1 MIRMKKYMAIML
13 LGLFGMMTPAG
24 AQSLISQANEAYRNG
39 DYARAAELYEQS
51 GEQDGTSAA
60 YFYNL
65 GNAYYKSGVY
75 PRAILNYERALLLD
89 PGNEDVRFNLE
100 MAQARIA
107 DKIEPLG
114 TFFLEQWFTTLRNL
128 FSSNVWAVI
137 AIIAFLVFL
146 AGVVTYFFVDRVGWR
161 KLGFFAGLLALLIT
175 IGANRF
181 ASVQKQLLTQRET
194 AIVFAP
200 TIIAKSSPSESGTD
214 LFVLHEGTKVAI
226 LDRVGEWSEIRLEDG
241 NRGWIPTD
249 RLEVI

>member
-1 MIRMKKYMAIML
+1 MCIRKYMAMMFLAL
-13 LGLFGMMTPAG
+13 LCTVTPAG
-24 AQSLISQANEAYRNG
+24 AQSLVSKANEAYRNG
-39 DYARAAELYEQS
+39 DYARAVELYEQS

-65 GNAYYKSGVY
+65 GNAYYKSGLY

-89 PGNEDVRFNLE
+89 PGNDDVRFNLE

-114 TFFLEQWFTTLRNL
+114 TFFLDQWFTTLRNL

-137 AIIAFLVFL
+137 AVVAFLIFL
-146 AGVVTYFFVDRVGWR
+146 AGVVVYFFVDRVVWR
-161 KLGFFAGLLALLIT
+161 KIGFFAGLLALLIT

-181 ASVQKQLLTQRET
+181 AAVQKQQLTQRES

-214 LFVLHEGTKVAI
+214 LFVLHEGTKVYI
-226 LDRVGEWSEIRLEDG
+226 VDRVGEWSEIRLEDG

>member
-1 MIRMKKYMAIML
+1 MMCIRKYMAMMFLAL
-13 LGLFGMMTPAG
+13 LCTVTPAG
-24 AQSLISQANEAYRNG
+24 AQSLVSQANEAYRNG
-39 DYARAAELYEQS
+39 DYARAVELYEQS

-65 GNAYYKSGVY
+65 GNAYYKSGLY

-89 PGNEDVRFNLE
+89 PGNDDVRFNLE

-114 TFFLEQWFTTLRNL
+114 TFFLDQWFTTLRNL

-137 AIIAFLVFL
+137 AVVAFLIFL
-146 AGVVTYFFVDRVGWR
+146 AGVVVYFFVDRVVWR
-161 KLGFFAGLLALLIT
+161 KIGFFAGLLALLIT
-175 IGANRF
+175 IGANWF
-181 ASVQKQLLTQRET
+181 AAVQKQQLTQRES

-214 LFVLHEGTKVAI
+214 LFVLHEGTKVYI
-226 LDRVGEWSEIRLEDG
+226 VDRVGEWSEIRLEDG

>member
-1 MIRMKKYMAIML
+1 MCIRKYMAMMFLAL
-13 LGLFGMMTPAG
+13 LCTVTPAG
-24 AQSLISQANEAYRNG
+24 AQSLVSQANEAYRNG
-39 DYARAAELYEQS
+39 DYARAVELYEQS

-65 GNAYYKSGVY
+65 GNAYYKSGLY

-89 PGNEDVRFNLE
+89 PGNDDVRFNLE

-114 TFFLEQWFTTLRNL
+114 TFFLDQWFTTLRNL

-137 AIIAFLVFL
+137 AVVAFLIFL
-146 AGVVTYFFVDRVGWR
+146 AGVVVYFFVDRVVWR
-161 KLGFFAGLLALLIT
+161 KIGFFASLLALLIT

-181 ASVQKQLLTQRET
+181 AAVQKQQLTQRES

-214 LFVLHEGTKVAI
+214 LFVLHEGTKVYI
-226 LDRVGEWSEIRLEDG
+226 VDRVGEWSEIRLEDG

>member
-1 MIRMKKYMAIML
+1 MMCIRKYMAMMFLAL
-13 LGLFGMMTPAG
+13 LCTVTPAG
-24 AQSLISQANEAYRNG
+24 AQSLVSQANEAYRNG
-39 DYARAAELYEQS
+39 DYARAVELYEQS

-65 GNAYYKSGVY
+65 GNAYYKSGLY

-89 PGNEDVRFNLE
+89 PGNDDVRFNLE

-114 TFFLEQWFTTLRNL
+114 TFFLDQWFTTLRNL

-137 AIIAFLVFL
+137 AVVAFLIFL
-146 AGVVTYFFVDRVGWR
+146 AGVVVYFFVDRVVWR
-161 KLGFFAGLLALLIT
+161 KIGFFASLLALLIT

-181 ASVQKQLLTQRET
+181 AAVQKQQLTQRES

-214 LFVLHEGTKVAI
+214 LFVLHEGTKVYI
-226 LDRVGEWSEIRLEDG
+226 VDRVGEWSEIRLEDG

>member
-1 MIRMKKYMAIML
+1 MMCIRKYMAMMFL
-13 LGLFGMMTPAG
+13 ALFCTVTPAG
-24 AQSLISQANEAYRNG
+24 AQSLVSQANEAYRNG
-39 DYARAAELYEQS
+39 DYARAVELYEQS

-65 GNAYYKSGVY
+65 GNAYYTSGLY

-89 PGNEDVRFNLE
+89 PGNDDVRFNLE

-114 TFFLEQWFTTLRNL
+114 TFFLDQWFTTLRNL

-137 AIIAFLVFL
+137 AVVAFLIFL
-146 AGVVTYFFVDRVGWR
+146 AGGVVYFFVDRVVWR
-161 KLGFFAGLLALLIT
+161 KIGFFAGLLALLIT

-181 ASVQKQLLTQRET
+181 ASVQKQQLTRRES

-214 LFVLHEGTKVAI
+214 LFVLHEGTKVYI
-226 LDRVGEWSEIRLEDG
+226 VDRVGEWSEIRLEDG

>member
-1 MIRMKKYMAIML
+1 MCIRKYMAMMFLAL
-13 LGLFGMMTPAG
+13 LCTVTPAG
-24 AQSLISQANEAYRNG
+24 AQSLVSQANEAYRNG
-39 DYARAAELYEQS
+39 DYARAVELYEQS

-65 GNAYYKSGVY
+65 GNAYYKSGLY

-89 PGNEDVRFNLE
+89 PGNDDVRFNLE

-114 TFFLEQWFTTLRNL
+114 TFFLDQWFTTLRNL

-137 AIIAFLVFL
+137 AVVAFLIFL
-146 AGVVTYFFVDRVGWR
+146 AGVVVYFFVDRVVWR
-161 KLGFFAGLLALLIT
+161 KIGFFAGLLALLIT

-181 ASVQKQLLTQRET
+181 ASVQKQQFTRRES

-214 LFVLHEGTKVAI
+214 LFVLHEGTKVYI
-226 LDRVGEWSEIRLEDG
+226 VDRVGEWSEIRLEDG

>member
-1 MIRMKKYMAIML
+1 MCIRKYMAMMFLAL
-13 LGLFGMMTPAG
+13 LCTVTPAG
-24 AQSLISQANEAYRNG
+24 AQSLVSQANEAYRNG
-39 DYARAAELYEQS
+39 DYARAVELYEQS

-65 GNAYYKSGVY
+65 GNAYYKSGLY

-89 PGNEDVRFNLE
+89 PGNDDVRFNLE

-114 TFFLEQWFTTLRNL
+114 TFFLDQWFTTLRNL

-137 AIIAFLVFL
+137 AVVAFLIFL
-146 AGVVTYFFVDRVGWR
+146 AGVVVYFFVDRVVWR
-161 KLGFFAGLLALLIT
+161 KIGFFAGLLALLIT
-175 IGANRF
+175 IGANWF
-181 ASVQKQLLTQRET
+181 AAVQKQQLTQRES

-214 LFVLHEGTKVAI
+214 LFVLHEGTKVYI
-226 LDRVGEWSEIRLEDG
+226 VDRVGEWSEIRLEDG

>member
-1 MIRMKKYMAIML
+1 MCIRKYMAMMFLAL
-13 LGLFGMMTPAG
+13 LCTVTPAG
-24 AQSLISQANEAYRNG
+24 AQSLVSQANEAYRNG
-39 DYARAAELYEQS
+39 DYVRAVELYEQS

-65 GNAYYKSGVY
+65 GNAYYKSGLY

-89 PGNEDVRFNLE
+89 PGNDDVRFNLE

-114 TFFLEQWFTTLRNL
+114 TFFLDQWFTTLRNL

-137 AIIAFLVFL
+137 AVVAFLIFL
-146 AGVVTYFFVDRVGWR
+146 AGVVVYFFVDRVVWR
-161 KLGFFAGLLALLIT
+161 KIGFFASLLALLIT

-181 ASVQKQLLTQRET
+181 AAVQKQQLTQRES

-214 LFVLHEGTKVAI
+214 LFVLHEGTKVYI
-226 LDRVGEWSEIRLEDG
+226 VDRVGEWSEIRLEDG

>member
-1 MIRMKKYMAIML
+1 MCIRKYMAMMFLAL
-13 LGLFGMMTPAG
+13 LCTVTPAG
-24 AQSLISQANEAYRNG
+24 AQSLVSQANEAYRNG
-39 DYARAAELYEQS
+39 DYARAVELYEQS

-65 GNAYYKSGVY
+65 GNAYYKSGLY

-89 PGNEDVRFNLE
+89 PGNDDVRFNLE

-114 TFFLEQWFTTLRNL
+114 TFFLDQWFTTLRNL

-137 AIIAFLVFL
+137 AVVAFLIFL
-146 AGVVTYFFVDRVGWR
+146 AGGVVYFFVDRVVWR
-161 KLGFFAGLLALLIT
+161 KIGFFAGLLALLIT
-175 IGANRF
+175 IGTNRF
-181 ASVQKQLLTQRET
+181 ASVQKQQLTRRES

-214 LFVLHEGTKVAI
+214 LFVLHEGTKVYI
-226 LDRVGEWSEIRLEDG
+226 VDRVGEWSEIRLEDG

>member
-1 MIRMKKYMAIML
+1 MMCIRKYMAMMFLAL
-13 LGLFGMMTPAG
+13 LCTVTPAG
-24 AQSLISQANEAYRNG
+24 AQSLVSQANEAYRNG
-39 DYARAAELYEQS
+39 DYARAVELYEQS

-65 GNAYYKSGVY
+65 GNAYYKSGLY

-89 PGNEDVRFNLE
+89 PGNDDVRFNLE

-114 TFFLEQWFTTLRNL
+114 TFFLDQWFTTLRNL

-137 AIIAFLVFL
+137 AVVAFLIFL
-146 AGVVTYFFVDRVGWR
+146 AGVVVYFFVDRVVWR
-161 KLGFFAGLLALLIT
+161 KIGFFAGLLALLIT

-181 ASVQKQLLTQRET
+181 AAVQKQQLTQRES

-214 LFVLHEGTKVAI
+214 LFVLHEGTKVYI
-226 LDRVGEWSEIRLEDG
+226 VDRVGEWSEIRLDDG

>member
-1 MIRMKKYMAIML
+1 MCIRKYMAMMFLAL
-13 LGLFGMMTPAG
+13 LCTVTPAG
-24 AQSLISQANEAYRNG
+24 AQSLVSQANEAYRNG
-39 DYARAAELYEQS
+39 DYARAVELYEQS

-65 GNAYYKSGVY
+65 GNAYYKSGLY

-89 PGNEDVRFNLE
+89 PGNDDVRFNLE

-114 TFFLEQWFTTLRNL
+114 TFFLDQWFTTLRNL
-128 FSSNVWAVI
+128 FSSNVWAAI
-137 AIIAFLVFL
+137 AVVAFLIFL
-146 AGVVTYFFVDRVGWR
+146 AGVVVYFFVDRVVWR
-161 KLGFFAGLLALLIT
+161 KIGFFAGLLALLIT

-181 ASVQKQLLTQRET
+181 AAVQKQQLTQRES

-214 LFVLHEGTKVAI
+214 LFVLHEGTKVYI
-226 LDRVGEWSEIRLEDG
+226 VDRVGEWSEIRLEDG